1 MLIMFLNIERE
12 RATVRKGKDNF
23 MSAKRKNRAKLRE
36 LVMMAV
42 FAALAFAAMF
52 VFRFNVTFL
61 TFDLKD
67 SIITISGLLL
77 GPVAAATVSL
87 LVATLEF
94 ITIGDTGWYGFLMNF
109 ASSATFSVVCAII
122 YRHNKK
128 LSGAIVSLASGV
140 VALVAV
146 MLTLNLVVTPLYM
159 GAPRSAVV
167 DMIPTL
173 LLPFNLIKGLVN
185 ASLVL
190 VLYKPVCRA
199 MQAAKLLPRSAS
211 DDESLDPE
219 QKKQRNLRTLWVTL
233 GGLAF
238 MAVVIFL
245 FITLLHGDFSWVG
258 SFTWFENI
266 ADLFGVSA

>member
-1 MLIMFLNIERE
+1 MSVQRKK
-12 RATVRKGKDNF
+12 RAN
-23 MSAKRKNRAKLRE
+23 LRE

-67 SIITISGLLL
+67 SVITIAGLLL
-77 GPVAAATVSL
+77 GPVAAAVVSL

-109 ASSATFSVVCAII
+109 ASSVTFSVVCAIV
-122 YRHNKK
+122 YRYNKK
-128 LSGAIVSLASGV
+128 LSGAIVALASGV

-146 MLTLNLVVTPLYM
+146 MLTLNLVVTPFYM
-159 GAPRSAVV
+159 GAPRSSVV

-199 MQAAKLLPRSAS
+199 MQAAKLMPRSAVG
-211 DDESLDPE
+211 DEALVTDPV
-219 QKKQRNLRTLWVTL
+219 QKKQRALRTLWVTL

-245 FITLLHGDFSWVG
+245 FVTLLHGDFSWVG
-258 SFTWFENI
+258 DFTWFENLT
-266 ADLFGVSA
+266 DLFGASQ

>member
-1 MLIMFLNIERE
+1 M
-12 RATVRKGKDNF
+12 GKDNFF
-23 MSAKRKNRAKLRE
+23 MSAKRKNRADVRG
-36 LVMMAV
+36 LVLMAV

-67 SIITISGLLL
+67 SVITMAGLLL
-77 GPVAAATVSL
+77 GPLAAATVSL

-109 ASSATFSVVCAII
+109 TSSATFSVVCAVV
-122 YRHNKK
+122 YRYNKK
-128 LSGAIVSLASGV
+128 LSGAIISLASGV

-146 MLTLNLVVTPLYM
+146 MLTMNLVVTPFYM
-159 GAPRSAVV
+159 GAPRSAVI

-190 VLYKPVCRA
+190 ILYKPVCRA
-199 MQAAKLLPRSAS
+199 MQAARLLPRALSGEGALPS
-211 DDESLDPE
+211 DPE
-219 QKKQRNLRTLWVTL
+219 QRKQHRLRSLWVTL
-233 GGLAF
+233 GGVAF
-238 MAVVIFL
+238 LAVVIVL

-266 ADLFGVSA
+266 TELFGVSS

>member
-1 MLIMFLNIERE
+1 M
-12 RATVRKGKDNF
+12 GKDSFF
-23 MSAKRKNRAKLRE
+23 MSVSKKNRVRLRA
-36 LVMMAV
+36 LVLMAV

-67 SIITISGLLL
+67 SVITISGLLL
-77 GPVAAATVSL
+77 GPVAAAVVSL

-109 ASSATFSVVCAII
+109 ASSVTFSVVCAVV
-122 YRHNKK
+122 YRYRKK
-128 LSGAIVSLASGV
+128 LSGAILSLASGV

-146 MLTLNLVVTPLYM
+146 MLTLNLVVTPFYM

-173 LLPFNLIKGLVN
+173 LLPFNLVKGLVN

-190 VLYKPVCRA
+190 ILYKPVRRA
-199 MQAAKLLPRSAS
+199 MQAASLLPRTAS
-211 DDESLDPE
+211 GENTPSVDAA
-219 QKKQRNLRTLWVTL
+219 QKKRLARRNLWVTL

-238 MAVVIFL
+238 MTVVILL
-245 FITLLHGDFSWVG
+245 FVTLLHGDFSWVG
-258 SFTWFENI
+258 DFTWFENLT
-266 ADLFGVSA
+266 DLFGASQ

>member
-1 MLIMFLNIERE
+1 
-12 RATVRKGKDNF
+12 
-23 MSAKRKNRAKLRE
+23 MSRNKRQKTSVTKRLT
-36 LVMMAV
+36 LTAV

-109 ASSATFSVVCAII
+109 ASSCTFSVVCAVV
-122 YRHNKK
+122 YRYNKK
-128 LSGAIVSLASGV
+128 LSGAIISLASGV

-146 MLTLNLVVTPLYM
+146 MMTLNLVVTPFYM
-159 GAPRSAVV
+159 GVSRSAVI

-173 LLPFNLIKGLVN
+173 LLPFNLAKGLVN

-190 VLYKPVCRA
+190 VLYKPVRRA
-199 MQAAKLLPRSAS
+199 MQATGMLPRPSAADS
-211 DDESLDPE
+211 QPADEAA
-219 QKKQRNLRTLWVTL
+219 QKKKRALQNLYVTL
-233 GGLAF
+233 GGLALL
-238 MAVVIFL
+238 AVVVVLFL
-245 FITLLHGDFSWVG
+245 TLLHGDFSWVG
-258 SFTWFENI
+258 SFTWFENL
-266 ADLFGVSA
+266 ADLFGGSH

>member
-1 MLIMFLNIERE
+1 M
-12 RATVRKGKDNF
+12 GKDIL
-23 MSAKRKNRAKLRE
+23 MSAQRKKRTGLRG
-36 LVMMAV
+36 LVLMAV
-42 FAALAFAAMF
+42 FAALAFACIF

-67 SIITISGLLL
+67 ALITVAGLLL
-77 GPVAAATVSL
+77 GPVAAASISL

-109 ASSATFSVVCAII
+109 ASSATFSVVCAIM
-122 YRHNKK
+122 YRYNRK
-128 LSGAIVSLASGV
+128 LSGAIISLASGV

-146 MLTLNLVVTPLYM
+146 MLTLNLVVTPFYM

-167 DMIPTL
+167 EMIPTL

-199 MQAAKLLPRSAS
+199 MQAARLLPRSAAE
-211 DDESLDPE
+211 DDAPADPA
-219 QKKQRNLRTLWVTL
+219 QKKQRMLRNLWVTL

-238 MAVVIFL
+238 MTVVIIL

-258 SFTWFENI
+258 EFTWFENI
-266 ADLFGVSA
+266 TDAFGASQ